1 MGTSGAS
8 TDAVLAR
15 PERAPEAVVPS
26 SSPRSWLGPLRRHPA
41 VAALLAYAV
50 LGLLANY
57 PAWPGDPSRI
67 GTCACGGNEDPA
79 QTVWFLAW
87 LPYAILHGKNPFL
100 TNLINVP
107 FGANLAQNTGIP
119 LLGLLTAPL
128 TLAVSP
134 VASQNLL
141 RWLSFPL
148 SAFAMYFV
156 LRRWTRWTPAAFAGG
171 LLYGFSPYMI
181 GQGSVHVDL
190 AFVPLPPL
198 ILYALHQIVTRRDGR
213 FVRQGLVLGALMVA
227 QFYISAEIL
236 GTTAL
241 VAAIAGVLLVLLRPR
256 AVPRRAL
263 HALGGLGVAAVVLLA
278 CIAYP
283 LFLLSSGPGHYFGPS
298 QGPIEVY
305 NADLL
310 GPILPTA
317 SLLVAPHRLA
327 TAGSNLVGGLADLD
341 ENGSYLG
348 LPLLALLLYFTVRY
362 WRRLWIGFATLMAAI
377 CFVLSLGPRLVVDGR
392 EHAVRLP
399 FALLS
404 HLPLMEDALP
414 VRLSLYVALFAAT
427 VLALGLDA
435 FHDGLVAA
443 RARPAR
449 LRHDRLTT
457 GAVIAGRL
465 VGGLVLLAALVALLP
480 RWPYRSLPSAPP
492 PAEQPAA
499 LAAIPTGGAV
509 LTYPYA
515 TPFDD
520 DAMLWQSLDGMRF
533 RLFGSYILRRGAG
546 GGATALAAEL
556 SPLDVQTLLSDPLAP
571 VPIPGLPYLEPT
583 TRTVVAHLVVVE
595 SARVPAGTAGSATL
609 RGIVDNVNLGNGSF
623 YVIDPRGLGLTGV
636 TLTPTT
642 RFVEPGLLVSPLL
655 RVQRGDRVAVYGR
668 VVAGTVNPHRVLD
681 LRSFVGLHHVSAIVV
696 ELGRIGSTEVAAWM
710 RAAFGAPSRVR
721 SGGEIWLH
729 PRPPARHLIAA
740 RARHLSHPVRAPA
753 LVAAVAHRPAGPSGA
768 ALARPA

>member
-1 MGTSGAS
+1 MSTPGAS
-8 TDAVLAR
+8 TDTVLALPAAASGETVPVR
-15 PERAPEAVVPS
+15 PA
-26 SSPRSWLGPLRRHPA
+26 RSWRGPLRRHHAPA
-41 VAALLAYAV
+41 VFLVYAV

-57 PAWPGDPSRI
+57 PAWPGSSSRI
-67 GTCACGGNEDPA
+67 GTCVCGGNEDPT

-87 LPYAILHGKNPFL
+87 LPYAILHGRNPFL
-100 TNLINVP
+100 TNVINVP

-134 VASQNLL
+134 VASENLL

-156 LRRWTRWTPAAFAGG
+156 LRRWTRWAPAAFAGG
-171 LLYGFSPYMI
+171 LFYGFSPYMI

-198 ILYALHQIVTRRDGR
+198 ILYALHQLVTRPNAR
-213 FVRQGLVLGALMVA
+213 FVRRGLVLGALMVA

-236 GTTAL
+236 GTTVL
-241 VAAIAGVLLVLLRPR
+241 VAAIAGLLLVLLRPR
-256 AVPRRAL
+256 SVPRRAV
-263 HALGGLGVAAVVLLA
+263 HTLGGLGVAAVVLLA

-283 LFLLSSGPGHYFGPS
+283 LLLLAGGPGHYVGPS
-298 QGPIEVY
+298 QGPVEVY

-327 TAGSNLVGGLADLD
+327 TAGSNLVGGLGDID

-348 LPLLALLLYFTVRY
+348 LPLLALLSYFAVRY
-362 WRRLWIGFATLMAAI
+362 WRRRWIGFAMTMAVI

-392 EHAVRLP
+392 ERAVRLP

-404 HLPLMEDALP
+404 HLPLMQDALP
-414 VRLSLYVALFAAT
+414 VRLSLYVALFSAT

-435 FHDGLVAA
+435 FHDGVVA
-443 RARPAR
+443 RHGRTTL
-449 LRHDRLTT
+449 LRRDRVLA
-457 GAVIAGRL
+457 GAVVAGRL
-465 VGGLVLLAALVALLP
+465 VGALVLLAALVALLP
-480 RWPYRSLPSAPP
+480 KWPYRSLPGTPP

-520 DAMLWQSLDGMRF
+520 DAMLWQSLDRMRF
-533 RLFGSYILRRGAG
+533 RIFGSYILRRGAG

-556 SPLDVQTLLSDPLAP
+556 SPLDVQTMLSDPLAP
-571 VPIPGLPYLEPT
+571 VAIPGLPYLEPT
-583 TRTVVAHLVVVE
+583 ARTVVARLVVVE
-595 SARVPAGTAGSATL
+595 TARAVASRARTATL

-636 TLTPTT
+636 TVTPTT
-642 RFVEPGLLVSPLL
+642 RFIDPGPLASPLL

-668 VVAGTVNPHRVLD
+668 LVAGTVDPHRVLD
-681 LRSFVGLHHVSAIVV
+681 LRSFVRLHHVSAIVV

-710 RAAFGAPSRVR
+710 RDAFGAPSRVR
-721 SGGEIWLH
+721 PGGEIWLH
-729 PRPPARHLIAA
+729 PQPPARHLVAS
-740 RARHLSHPVRAPA
+740 RARHRSRPRHPPTLVALVTRRAPGTSA
-753 LVAAVAHRPAGPSGA
+753 PTAS
-768 ALARPA
+768 